1 MSLDHSANG
10 IPAITREQ
18 HWHQGDDPNKPGYQ
32 RTENTLYQ
40 TYNVETASYFYV
52 CESVV
57 GTALS
62 DAKWR
67 VARIDQT
74 TGSKLYADA
83 NTNFDNVA
91 TDPTALS
98 YSYS

>member
-1 MSLDHSANG
+1 MSLDHSANA

-18 HWHQGDDPNKPGYQ
+18 HWHQGDDETKPGYQ
-32 RTENTLYQ
+32 RTEKTHYQ
-40 TYNVETASYFYV
+40 TYITSSGGYTYI

-57 GTALS
+57 GTALGT
-62 DAKWR
+62 AKWR
-67 VARIDQT
+67 IKRFDSN
-74 TGSKLYADA
+74 GSGMYADA

-91 TDPTALS
+91 TDPTALT